1 MISIV
6 EFCVR
11 TRLERPLVE
20 TWVRAG
26 WLIPPRTEPEPVFA
40 EIDVARALLIAQL
53 RNDLGVNDEGV
64 TVETEAGPRHLAY
77 GEIERARTVFEWGP
91 AAKPG
96 AKKKRSVS

>member
-1 MISIV
+1 VISIV

-26 WLIPPRTEPEPVFA
+26 WLIPPQAEPEPVFA
-40 EIDVARALLIAQL
+40 EIDVARALLIAEL

-64 TVETEAGPRHLAY
+64 TVVLHLLDQVHDL
-77 GEIERARTVFEWGP
+77 RRTL
-91 AAKPG
+91 AAVV
-96 AKKKRSVS
+96 AMMREKRLSR

>member
-26 WLIPPRTEPEPVFA
+26 WLIPPQAEPEPVFA
-40 EIDVARALLIAQL
+40 EIDVARALLIAEL

-64 TVETEAGPRHLAY
+64 TVVLHLLDQVHDL
-77 GEIERARTVFEWGP
+77 RRTLATVVAMMRE
-91 AAKPG
+91 
-96 AKKKRSVS
+96 KRLSR

>member
-26 WLIPPRTEPEPVFA
+26 WLIPPQAEPEPVFA
-40 EIDVARALLIAQL
+40 EIDVARALLIAEL

-64 TVETEAGPRHLAY
+64 TVVLHLLDQVHDL
-77 GEIERARTVFEWGP
+77 RRTL
-91 AAKPG
+91 AAVV
-96 AKKKRSVS
+96 AMMREKRLSR

>member
-1 MISIV
+1 VISIV

-26 WLIPPRTEPEPVFA
+26 WLIPPQAEPEPVFA
-40 EIDVARALLIAQL
+40 EIDVARALLIAEL

-64 TVETEAGPRHLAY
+64 TVVLHLLDQVHDLRRTLAAVVAMMREKRMPR
-77 GEIERARTVFEWGP
+77 
-91 AAKPG
+91 
-96 AKKKRSVS
+96 